1 MQNESSFNSCLLW
14 QVLLILDLP
23 SVIYLKKMRD
33 QVDYLSA
40 DKHQSFLQGSAN
52 DFVGCGQACPK

>member
-1 MQNESSFNSCLLW
+1 
-14 QVLLILDLP
+14 
-23 SVIYLKKMRD
+23 MRD

-52 DFVGCGQACPK
+52 DFVGCDQACPK